1 MPAREKGMNV
11 SEQTYLMIIPLF
23 TAHALVDFVLQS
35 EEDVSSKHLPL
46 VLFKHSFLVAI
57 TSYIFMGLWRLWAI
71 PLVILISHFVID
83 YFKVKMSRDDLKI
96 FLIDQFAHIIVIVAV
111 SALFSL
117 ASPFSTSNYWETLFG
132 RLYYSSLVF
141 ISGAII
147 TIYAGRIVVGIIV
160 EPFLEQLRD
169 IRKESSSNSL
179 LVNERLARGFE
190 NGGMVIGQ
198 LERGMIFLLILV
210 NQPAAIGFLIAAK
223 SVFRFGEIKEKSN
236 RMEAEYI
243 LIGTLVSF
251 LFGLTFSFLT
261 REIIAWL

>member
-1 MPAREKGMNV
+1 MNV

-23 TAHALVDFVLQS
+23 TAHALADFVLQS
-35 EEDVSSKHLPL
+35 EEDVSRKHLPL
-46 VLFKHSFLVAI
+46 VLFKHSFLAAI
-57 TSYIFMGLWRLWAI
+57 TSYIFMGLWRFWAI
-71 PLVILISHFVID
+71 PLAILISHFVID
-83 YFKVKMSRDDLKI
+83 YIKVKMSRDDLKI
-96 FLIDQFAHIIVIVAV
+96 FLIDQLAHIIVIVAV
-111 SALFSL
+111 SVLFSL
-117 ASPFSTSNYWETLFG
+117 ANQSSITNCWETLFG

-141 ISGAII
+141 VSGAII
-147 TIYAGRIVVGIIV
+147 TVYAGGVVVGIIV
-160 EPFLEQLRD
+160 EPFLDQLHE
-169 IRKESSSNSL
+169 IRRESPLNSL

-190 NGGMVIGQ
+190 NGGVVIGQ
-198 LERGMIFLLILV
+198 LERGLIFLLVLV

-251 LFGLTFSFLT
+251 LYGLIFSFLT